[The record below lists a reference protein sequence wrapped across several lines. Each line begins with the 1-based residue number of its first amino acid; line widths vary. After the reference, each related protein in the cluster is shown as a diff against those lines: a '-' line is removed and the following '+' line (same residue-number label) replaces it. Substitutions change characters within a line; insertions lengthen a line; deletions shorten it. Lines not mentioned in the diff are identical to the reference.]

1 LSPARVRRPAAV
13 ARLAQTLGVAITMP
27 QFLPL
32 LTRSDTRVM
41 VFVDGEN
48 LAIRYKAELG
58 FGTPCN
64 HVAYAPDVMV
74 WSPYASR
81 SNGPEEYVRRYYYT
95 SATGDLAARSQI
107 ELKLRD
113 AGIEAPRVFARD
125 KNGRSKQVDIT
136 LTTEM
141 LTHAH
146 RDNFDIAVLVSGDA
160 DYVPL
165 VEAVKAEGKR
175 VALWAL
181 ESGLSPKLKLAA
193 DHYWNIGD
201 LLFREGND
209 QAFLNTYD

>member
-1 LSPARVRRPAAV
+1 
-13 ARLAQTLGVAITMP
+13 MP

-32 LTRSDTRVM
+32 LTRPDTRVM

-48 LAIRYKAELG
+48 LAIRYKVQLQAG
-58 FGTPCN
+58 APCN
-64 HVAYAPDVMV
+64 HVAYIPDVMV

-81 SNGPEEYVRRYYYT
+81 NKGPEEYVRRYYYT
-95 SATGDLAARSQI
+95 SAAGDAESRSQI
-107 ELKLRD
+107 ELKLREC
-113 AGIEAPRVFARD
+113 GIEAPCVFPRD

-146 RDNFDIAVLVSGDA
+146 RDNFDVAVLVSGDA

-165 VEAVKAEGKR
+165 IEAVKAEGKR

-181 ESGLSPKLKLAA
+181 ESGLSPRLKLAA

-201 LLFREGND
+201 LLFREGNT
-209 QAFLNTYD
+209 QGFLSIYD

>member
-1 LSPARVRRPAAV
+1 
-13 ARLAQTLGVAITMP
+13 MP

-32 LTRSDTRVM
+32 LTRPDTRVM

-58 FGTPCN
+58 DKAPCN
-64 HVAYAPDVMV
+64 HIAYVPDVMV

-81 SNGPEEYVRRYYYT
+81 SKGPEEYVRRYFYT
-95 SATGDLAARSQI
+95 STTGDAGVRAQI
-107 ELKLRD
+107 ESKLRE
-113 AGIEAPRVFARD
+113 AGIEAPRVFSRD

-146 RDNFDIAVLVSGDA
+146 RDNFDVAVLVSGDG
-160 DYVPL
+160 DYVSL

-181 ESGLSPKLKLAA
+181 GSGLSPKLRMAS
-193 DHYWNIGD
+193 DHYWDIGE
-201 LLFREGND
+201 LLFREGSN
-209 QAFLNTYD
+209 QAFLSIYD